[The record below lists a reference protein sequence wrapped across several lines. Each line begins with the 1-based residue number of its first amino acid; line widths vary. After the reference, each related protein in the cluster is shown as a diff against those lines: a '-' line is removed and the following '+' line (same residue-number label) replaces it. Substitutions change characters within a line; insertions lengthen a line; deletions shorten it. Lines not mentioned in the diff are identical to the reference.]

1 MEADCVYF
9 HSENIC
15 EQFLVNGK
23 CEVSKRCIDRHPKEC
38 KFWLSDPKGCL
49 RGDICKYLHRT
60 ENKGTKVKDPER
72 TSNNSEASRFKTTPA
87 KKTGNDN
94 TRDKQNR
101 EKENN
106 VGDIV
111 VDMEEEISSKYDII
125 LQLRTKSDTLE
136 SKNEVL
142 KEELDRLKRVAINMR
157 KELKAK
163 QG

>member
-1 MEADCVYF
+1 MENVRKGC
-9 HSENIC
+9 
-15 EQFLVNGK
+15 L
-23 CEVSKRCIDRHPKEC
+23 DRHPKEC
-38 KFWLSDPKGCL
+38 KFWLSDPQGCL

-60 ENKGTKVKDPER
+60 ENKGKKVKDSENMDILR
-72 TSNNSEASRFKTTPA
+72 TSNNSEASRIKTTPA
-87 KKTGNDN
+87 KKAGNDN
-94 TRDKQNR
+94 TRNKQNR

-111 VDMEEEISSKYDII
+111 VDMEEEISSKNDII

-142 KEELDRLKRVAINMR
+142 KEELDRLKRVAINMS